1 MYAYKALTILQESKQ
16 VTMYN
21 KKKCIPASEVD
32 SPLCN
37 LERANTLGLWS
48 LDCALPVDI
57 LSELLPLSTQF
68 SSKPAALLFVG
79 VGPAATAASF
89 FFFPSLLDKLLAPRA
104 DPLSPPLNPKKLS
117 CGNGPDRVFIL
128 FNPSDDASIGDT
140 EAASTASV
148 LVLEPSVELGLDLDE
163 EVRVSLP
170 LELSFFLVPSLTCA
184 GRQATPKLVVAAA
197 AAGEEE
203 EERGSSLDLGFFL
216 SDRTGELEAK
226 DRGELELDP
235 SGLEESD
242 FLEEEKK
249 RPLKTIF

>member
-1 MYAYKALTILQESKQ
+1 M
-16 VTMYN
+16 
-21 KKKCIPASEVD
+21 
-32 SPLCN
+32 
-37 LERANTLGLWS
+37 
-48 LDCALPVDI
+48 
-57 LSELLPLSTQF
+57 
-68 SSKPAALLFVG
+68 
-79 VGPAATAASF
+79 
-89 FFFPSLLDKLLAPRA
+89 
-104 DPLSPPLNPKKLS
+104 
-117 CGNGPDRVFIL
+117 
-128 FNPSDDASIGDT
+128 
-140 EAASTASV
+140 
-148 LVLEPSVELGLDLDE
+148 ELGLDLDE

-184 GRQATPKLVVAAA
+184 GRQAAPKLVVAAA

>member
-1 MYAYKALTILQESKQ
+1 M
-16 VTMYN
+16 
-21 KKKCIPASEVD
+21 
-32 SPLCN
+32 
-37 LERANTLGLWS
+37 
-48 LDCALPVDI
+48 
-57 LSELLPLSTQF
+57 
-68 SSKPAALLFVG
+68 
-79 VGPAATAASF
+79 
-89 FFFPSLLDKLLAPRA
+89 
-104 DPLSPPLNPKKLS
+104 
-117 CGNGPDRVFIL
+117 
-128 FNPSDDASIGDT
+128 
-140 EAASTASV
+140 
-148 LVLEPSVELGLDLDE
+148 ELGLDLDE

-170 LELSFFLVPSLTCA
+170 LELSFFFVPSLTCA
-184 GRQATPKLVVAAA
+184 GRQAAPKLVVAAA

>member
-1 MYAYKALTILQESKQ
+1 M
-16 VTMYN
+16 
-21 KKKCIPASEVD
+21 
-32 SPLCN
+32 
-37 LERANTLGLWS
+37 
-48 LDCALPVDI
+48 
-57 LSELLPLSTQF
+57 
-68 SSKPAALLFVG
+68 
-79 VGPAATAASF
+79 
-89 FFFPSLLDKLLAPRA
+89 
-104 DPLSPPLNPKKLS
+104 
-117 CGNGPDRVFIL
+117 
-128 FNPSDDASIGDT
+128 
-140 EAASTASV
+140 
-148 LVLEPSVELGLDLDE
+148 ELGFDLDE

-184 GRQATPKLVVAAA
+184 GRQAAPKLVVAAA
-197 AAGEEE
+197 AAAEEE

>member
-1 MYAYKALTILQESKQ
+1 
-16 VTMYN
+16 MYN

-79 VGPAATAASF
+79 VGPAAPAASF

-140 EAASTASV
+140 DAASTASV
-148 LVLEPSVELGLDLDE
+148 LVLEPSVELCFDLDE

-170 LELSFFLVPSLTCA
+170 LELSFFFVPSLTCA
-184 GRQATPKLVVAAA
+184 GRQAAAA
-197 AAGEEE
+197 AAAVVVVAEEE
-203 EERGSSLDLGFFL
+203 EWGSSLDLDFFL